1 MMFDEQ
7 REGHGFIH
15 QAGGLFF
22 LRLPFRLQRR
32 VHQANWKLYDCSY
45 LSLHCIWPCD
55 ELAP

>member
-22 LRLPFRLQRR
+22 LLQRR